1 MMAKQEAAPEV
12 AAPTV
17 ALTFDQIKELI
28 AAGSQGGRSTDEIL
42 ALAKAVAKEQD
53 RSNPTHPAI
62 SEYSRPRGE
71 RDDPK
76 GPMRCKMTWGGT
88 QLHGDLLTAEEF
100 DLVHQVPV
108 GAYRITRPDGSKFTV
123 HVVGTTN
130 ESTGK
135 PERLDFNFATKGK
148 LKDGLPSMVAMLRE
162 MLAQA
167 TSSAASLAG

>member
-1 MMAKQEAAPEV
+1 MMAKQEATQES
-12 AAPTV
+12 PTV
-17 ALTFDQIKELI
+17 ALTFDQLKELL
-28 AAGSQGGRSTDEIL
+28 ATAQSNNRSTDEIM

-62 SEYSRPRGE
+62 SAFSRPRGE

-76 GPMRCKMTWGGT
+76 GPLKCKMTWGGT

-100 DLVHQVPV
+100 DLVHQVPN

-130 ESTGK
+130 EATGK

-148 LKDGLPSMVAMLRE
+148 LKDGLPSMVSMLRE
-162 MLAQA
+162 MLAQS